1 MKEKKKK
8 KKVSLFTRLAS
19 VLRLMST
26 RLIAAFLTV
35 LIIPTALIGYFSYH
49 SAQEQVQKSMT
60 DPMNTILT
68 MAGQHINNLVG
79 TKAELLSYIDRLLSA
94 DASQVN
100 IDIEAVQAELNQLAD
115 TYPDILA
122 ITVGNDQGSF
132 IASPEIGETTYDPRS
147 TDWYT
152 NGKNNNGSVYFSNI
166 MSDSDSGEIYV
177 EVSQALS
184 NGQGVA
190 SIKLDLAP
198 LAEEIS
204 YVDVGGNG
212 SLIIVDSNRTIAAW
226 AGAIVDSGGV
236 MIGGPLFEGIPVHPN
251 TASSPDEPMAY
262 SQFVRTDLEYDLEV
276 YNGVNALTGW
286 NVIALMGH
294 EDFIAAAKPILVTSL
309 TVITISTVLAGVI
322 IFFILRSFMVP
333 MQKLRTA
340 TRRVREG
347 NLTERV
353 DLRNKDEFGILANDF
368 DQMTISLQS
377 VVTELNQTSSLL
389 NHTSQTIQESTEQ
402 TNASVQ
408 HVAETIQQTAES
420 AVAGAESSEQTANAV
435 EEMARGIGTIAESA
449 SAIVDSAEETERA
462 VANGGKTINQVGDQM
477 EHILVAVQETSALIN
492 ELSNL
497 SAEASRMN
505 EAIADISRQ
514 TNLLSLNASIEA
526 ARAGEHGKGF
536 AVVAGEVRMLS
547 LQSKQSAEEISATI
561 GKMFDL
567 IKKSTSLMNDNVR
580 NQVGEGMRISREA
593 SATISNI
600 EQYTAH
606 IVDQIQDVSAVSE
619 QLAASTEQVSASV
632 AEMANISKVSAD
644 SAQTT
649 SAAAQEQMAAMEEI
663 AASSVQL
670 TKTAENMQNLVRRF
684 TL

>member
-1 MKEKKKK
+1 
-8 KKVSLFTRLAS
+8 
-19 VLRLMST
+19 MST

-49 SAQEQVQKSMT
+49 SAQDQVQKSMT

-68 MAGQHINNLVG
+68 MTGQHINNLVG
-79 TKAELLSYIDRLLSA
+79 TKAELLGYIDSMLSA
-94 DASQVN
+94 DASEIN
-100 IDIEAVQAELNQLAD
+100 IEAVQAEFNQLAD

-122 ITVGNDQGSF
+122 ITVGTEQGSF
-132 IASPEIGETTYDPRS
+132 VTSPEIEEAVYDPRS
-147 TDWYT
+147 TEWYN
-152 NGKNNNGSVYFSNI
+152 NGKKHSGSVYFSNF
-166 MSDSDSGEIYV
+166 MKDPDSGKIYV
-177 EVSQALS
+177 DISKALS
-184 NGQGVA
+184 SGQGVA
-190 SIKLDLAP
+190 NIKLDLAP

-212 SLIIVDSNRTIAAW
+212 SLIVVDSNRTIAAW
-226 AGAIVDSGGV
+226 AGAIVEGG
-236 MIGGPLFEGIPVHPN
+236 GGELGGALIDGIPVHPN
-251 TASSPDEPMAY
+251 TASSPDEPMAF

-294 EDFIAAAKPILVTSL
+294 EDFIAAAKPILVTSF
-309 TVITISTVLAGVI
+309 TVIVISTLLAAVI

-353 DLRNKDEFGILANDF
+353 NLRNKDEFGILANDF

-377 VVTELNQTSSLL
+377 VVSELNQTSSLL
-389 NHTSQTIQESTEQ
+389 NHTSQMIQESTEQ
-402 TNASVQ
+402 TTASVQ
-408 HVAETIQQTAES
+408 HVAETIQQTAET
-420 AVAGAESSEQTANAV
+420 AVVGAESSEQTANAV
-435 EEMARGIGTIAESA
+435 EEMARGISTIAESA
-449 SAIVDSAEETERA
+449 AAIVDSAEETERA
-462 VANGGKTINQVGDQM
+462 VADGGKTINQVGDQM
-477 EHILVAVQETSALIN
+477 EHILTAVEETSALIN

-497 SAEASRMN
+497 SAEANRMN

-526 ARAGEHGKGF
+526 ARAGEDGKGF

-547 LQSKQSAEEISATI
+547 LQSKQSAEEIGATI

-567 IKKSTSLMNDNVR
+567 IEKSTSLMNENVR

-606 IVDQIQDVSAVSE
+606 IVDQIQDISAVSE
-619 QLAASTEQVSASV
+619 QLSASTEQVSASV

-670 TKTAENMQNLVRRF
+670 SNTAENMQNLVRRF

>member
-1 MKEKKKK
+1 MNKKKK
-8 KKVSLFTRLAS
+8 KKKGSLFTRLAS

-60 DPMNTILT
+60 DPINTILT

-79 TKAELLSYIDRLLSA
+79 TKAELLSYIDGLLSA

-100 IDIEAVQAELNQLAD
+100 IEAVQAELNQLAD
-115 TYPDILA
+115 TYPDILE

-132 IASPEIGETTYDPRS
+132 IASPEIGDTTYDPRV
-147 TDWYT
+147 TEWYIH
-152 NGKNNNGSVYFSNI
+152 GKNNNGSVYFSNI
-166 MSDSDSGEIYV
+166 MKDSDSGEIYV
-177 EVSQALS
+177 EISQALS
-184 NGQGVA
+184 SGQGVA

-198 LAEEIS
+198 LAKEIS

-212 SLIIVDSNRTIAAW
+212 SLIVVDSNRTIAAW
-226 AGAIVDSGGV
+226 AGAIVEGG
-236 MIGGPLFEGIPVHPN
+236 GGELGGALIDGIPVNPN
-251 TASSPDEPMAY
+251 TASSPDEPMTF

-309 TVITISTVLAGVI
+309 TVIIISTLLAGMI

-389 NHTSQTIQESTEQ
+389 NHTSQMIQESTEQ

-408 HVAETIQQTAES
+408 HVAETIQQTAER

-435 EEMARGIGTIAESA
+435 EEMARGISTIAESA
-449 SAIVDSAEETERA
+449 SAIVDSAEETQRA

-477 EHILVAVQETSALIN
+477 EHILVAVQETSAFIN

-497 SAEASRMN
+497 SAEANRMN

-547 LQSKQSAEEISATI
+547 LQSKQSAEEIGATI

-567 IKKSTSLMNDNVR
+567 IEKSTLLMNDNVR
-580 NQVGEGMRISREA
+580 SQVGEGMRISREA
-593 SATISNI
+593 SATISSI

-670 TKTAENMQNLVRRF
+670 SKTAENMQNLVRRF

>member
-1 MKEKKKK
+1 MKEKKKNK
-8 KKVSLFTRLAS
+8 KKEISFVKKGVS

-26 RLIAAFLTV
+26 RLIAAFLIV

-49 SAQEQVQKSMT
+49 SAQDQVQQRMT
-60 DPMNTILT
+60 DPMNTMLT
-68 MAGQHINNLVG
+68 MTGQHIDNLVG
-79 TKAELLSYIDRLLSA
+79 AKAQLLSYLDNMFGSA
-94 DASQVN
+94 SIEAN
-100 IDIEAVQAELNQLAD
+100 TEAVQAEINQLAD
-115 TYPDILA
+115 TYPDILS
-122 ITVGNDQGSF
+122 ITVGNDQGNF
-132 IASPEIGETTYDPRS
+132 ITSPEIGEAAYDPRS
-147 TDWYT
+147 AEWYT
-152 NGKNNNGSVYFSNI
+152 NSKSNNGALTFSDI
-166 MSDSDSGEIYV
+166 TKDPVTGKIYV
-177 EVSQALS
+177 EISKALT
-184 NGQGVA
+184 NEQGVA
-190 SIKLDLAP
+190 SIKLDLEP
-198 LAEEIS
+198 LAKELS

-212 SLIIVDSNRTIAAW
+212 SLIVVDANRTIAAW
-226 AGAIVDSGGV
+226 SGAIAKGG
-236 MIGGPLFEGIPVHPN
+236 GGELGGALIDGIPVHPN
-251 TASSPDEPMAY
+251 TASSSDEPMAF

-309 TVITISTVLAGVI
+309 TVIIISVLLAGVI
-322 IFFILRSFMVP
+322 IFFILRSFMIP

-340 TRRVREG
+340 TRSVREG
-347 NLTERV
+347 NLSERV
-353 DLRNKDEFGILANDF
+353 NLKNKDEFGLLANDF

-377 VVTELNQTSSLL
+377 VVSELNQTSSLL
-389 NHTSQTIQESTEQ
+389 SHSSQLIQESTEQ
-402 TNASVQ
+402 TAASVQ
-408 HVAETIQQTAES
+408 HVAETMQQTAET
-420 AVAGAESSEQTANAV
+420 AVIGAENSEQTANAV
-435 EEMARGIGTIAESA
+435 EEMARGISTIAESA

-462 VANGGKTINQVGDQM
+462 VANGGKTINQVEEQM
-477 EHILVAVQETSALIN
+477 EHILGAVEETSALIN

-497 SAEASRMN
+497 SAEANRMN

-547 LQSKQSAEEISATI
+547 LQSKQSAEQIGATI

-567 IKKSTSLMNDNVR
+567 IEKSTSLMNDKVR

-600 EQYTAH
+600 EQFTTH

-619 QLAASTEQVSASV
+619 QLSASTEQVSATV

-663 AASSVQL
+663 SASSVQL
-670 TKTAENMQNLVRRF
+670 SKTAENMQKLVRRF

>member
-1 MKEKKKK
+1 MNEKKKK
-8 KKVSLFTRLAS
+8 KKASLFTRLAS

-79 TKAELLSYIDRLLSA
+79 TKAELLSYIDRMLSA
-94 DASQVN
+94 DTSQVN
-100 IDIEAVQAELNQLAD
+100 IEAVQAELNQLAD
-115 TYPDILA
+115 TYPDILE

-132 IASPEIGETTYDPRS
+132 IASPEIGDTTYDPRS
-147 TDWYT
+147 TEWYT

-166 MSDSDSGEIYV
+166 MKDSDSGEIYV
-177 EVSQALS
+177 EISQALS
-184 NGQGVA
+184 SGQGVA

-198 LAEEIS
+198 LTEEIS

-236 MIGGPLFEGIPVHPN
+236 MLGGPLFEGIPVHSN
-251 TASSPDEPMAY
+251 TASSPGEPMAF

-309 TVITISTVLAGVI
+309 TVIIISTLLAGMI

-353 DLRNKDEFGILANDF
+353 DLKNKDEFGILASDF

-389 NHTSQTIQESTEQ
+389 NHTSQMIQESTEQ

-435 EEMARGIGTIAESA
+435 EEMARGISTIAESA

-477 EHILVAVQETSALIN
+477 ENILEAVQETTALIN

-497 SAEASRMN
+497 SAEANRMN

-547 LQSKQSAEEISATI
+547 LQSKQSAEEIGATI

-567 IKKSTSLMNDNVR
+567 IEKSTSLMNDNVR

-632 AEMANISKVSAD
+632 AEMAGISKVSAD

-670 TKTAENMQNLVRRF
+670 SKTAENMQNLVRRF

>member
-1 MKEKKKK
+1 MNEKKKK
-8 KKVSLFTRLAS
+8 KKGSLFTRLAS

-79 TKAELLSYIDRLLSA
+79 TKAELLSYIDGLLSA

-100 IDIEAVQAELNQLAD
+100 IETVQAELNQLAD

-132 IASPEIGETTYDPRS
+132 ITSPEIGETTYDPRI
-147 TDWYT
+147 TEWYT
-152 NGKNNNGSVYFSNI
+152 NGKNNNGSVYFSNL
-166 MSDSDSGEIYV
+166 MKDSDSGEIYV
-177 EVSQALS
+177 EISQALS
-184 NGQGVA
+184 SGQGVA
-190 SIKLDLAP
+190 RIKLDLAP

-212 SLIIVDSNRTIAAW
+212 SLIVVDSNRTIAAW
-226 AGAIVDSGGV
+226 AGAIVEGG
-236 MIGGPLFEGIPVHPN
+236 GGELGGALIDGIPVHPN
-251 TASSPDEPMAY
+251 TASSPDEPMAF

-309 TVITISTVLAGVI
+309 TVIIISTLLAGMI

-389 NHTSQTIQESTEQ
+389 NHTSQMIQESTEQ

-408 HVAETIQQTAES
+408 HVAETIQQTAER

-449 SAIVDSAEETERA
+449 SAIVDSAEETQRA

-497 SAEASRMN
+497 SAEANRMN

-547 LQSKQSAEEISATI
+547 LQSKQSAEEIGATI

-567 IKKSTSLMNDNVR
+567 IEKSTSLMNDNVR

-670 TKTAENMQNLVRRF
+670 SKTAENMQNLVRRF

>member
-1 MKEKKKK
+1 MNEKKKK
-8 KKVSLFTRLAS
+8 KKASLFTRLAS

-60 DPMNTILT
+60 DPMNTIIT

-79 TKAELLSYIDRLLSA
+79 TKAELLSYIDQLLNA

-100 IDIEAVQAELNQLAD
+100 IEAVQAELNQLAY

-132 IASPEIGETTYDPRS
+132 IASPEIGDTTYDPRS
-147 TDWYT
+147 TEWYT

-166 MSDSDSGEIYV
+166 MKDSDSGEIYV
-177 EVSQALS
+177 EISQALS
-184 NGQGVA
+184 SGQGVA

-212 SLIIVDSNRTIAAW
+212 SLIVVDSNRTIAAW
-226 AGAIVDSGGV
+226 AGAIVEGG
-236 MIGGPLFEGIPVHPN
+236 GGELGGALIDGIPVHPN
-251 TASSPDEPMAY
+251 TASSPDEPMAF

-309 TVITISTVLAGVI
+309 TVIIISTLLAGMI

-389 NHTSQTIQESTEQ
+389 NHTSQMIQESTEQ
-402 TNASVQ
+402 TNTSVQ
-408 HVAETIQQTAES
+408 HVAETIQQTAER

-547 LQSKQSAEEISATI
+547 LQSKQSAEEIGATI
-561 GKMFDL
+561 GKMLDL
-567 IKKSTSLMNDNVR
+567 IEKSTSLMNENVR

-600 EQYTAH
+600 EQYTTH

-670 TKTAENMQNLVRRF
+670 SKTAENMQNLVRRF

>member
-1 MKEKKKK
+1 MNEKKKK
-8 KKVSLFTRLAS
+8 KKASLFTRLAS

-79 TKAELLSYIDRLLSA
+79 TKAELLSYIDRMLSA
-94 DASQVN
+94 DTSQVN
-100 IDIEAVQAELNQLAD
+100 IEAVQAELNQLAD
-115 TYPDILA
+115 TYPDILE

-132 IASPEIGETTYDPRS
+132 IASPAIGDTTYDPRS
-147 TDWYT
+147 TEWYT

-166 MSDSDSGEIYV
+166 MKDSDSGEIYV
-177 EVSQALS
+177 EISQALS
-184 NGQGVA
+184 SGLGVA

-204 YVDVGGNG
+204 HVDVGGNG

-226 AGAIVDSGGV
+226 AGAIVEGG
-236 MIGGPLFEGIPVHPN
+236 GGELGGALIDGIPVHPN
-251 TASSPDEPMAY
+251 TASRADEPMAF

-309 TVITISTVLAGVI
+309 TVIIISTLLAGII

-353 DLRNKDEFGILANDF
+353 DLKNKDEFGILANDF

-389 NHTSQTIQESTEQ
+389 SHTSQMIQESTEQ

-408 HVAETIQQTAES
+408 HVAETIQQAAER
-420 AVAGAESSEQTANAV
+420 AVTGAESSEQTANAV
-435 EEMARGIGTIAESA
+435 EEMARGISTIAESA

-462 VANGGKTINQVGDQM
+462 VTNGGKTINQVGDQM
-477 EHILVAVQETSALIN
+477 ENILEAVQETTALIN

-497 SAEASRMN
+497 SAEANRMN

-536 AVVAGEVRMLS
+536 AVVAGEVRLLS
-547 LQSKQSAEEISATI
+547 MQSKQSAEEIGATI

-567 IKKSTSLMNDNVR
+567 IEKSTSLMNDNVR

-632 AEMANISKVSAD
+632 AEMAGISKVSAD

-649 SAAAQEQMAAMEEI
+649 SASAQEQMAAMEEI
-663 AASSVQL
+663 AASSEQL
-670 TKTAENMQNLVRRF
+670 SKTAENMQNLVRRF

>member
-1 MKEKKKK
+1 MNEKKKK
-8 KKVSLFTRLAS
+8 KKASLFTRLAS

-79 TKAELLSYIDRLLSA
+79 TKAELLSYIDRMLSA
-94 DASQVN
+94 DTSKVN
-100 IDIEAVQAELNQLAD
+100 IEAVQAELNQLAD
-115 TYPDILA
+115 TYPDILE

-132 IASPEIGETTYDPRS
+132 IASPAIGDTTYDPRS
-147 TDWYT
+147 TEWYT

-166 MSDSDSGEIYV
+166 MKDSDSGEIYV
-177 EVSQALS
+177 EISQALS
-184 NGQGVA
+184 SGQGVA

-212 SLIIVDSNRTIAAW
+212 SFIIVDSNRTIAAW
-226 AGAIVDSGGV
+226 AGAIVEGG
-236 MIGGPLFEGIPVHPN
+236 GGELGGALIDGIPVHPN
-251 TASSPDEPMAY
+251 TASSADEPMAF

-309 TVITISTVLAGVI
+309 TVIIISTLLAAII

-353 DLRNKDEFGILANDF
+353 DLKNKDEFGILANDF

-389 NHTSQTIQESTEQ
+389 SHTSQMIQESTEQ

-408 HVAETIQQTAES
+408 HVAETIQQTAER
-420 AVAGAESSEQTANAV
+420 AVTGAESSEQTANAV
-435 EEMARGIGTIAESA
+435 EEMARGISTIAESA

-462 VANGGKTINQVGDQM
+462 VTNGGKTINQVGDQM
-477 EHILVAVQETSALIN
+477 ENILEAVQETTALIN

-497 SAEASRMN
+497 SAEANRMN

-536 AVVAGEVRMLS
+536 AVVAGEVRTLS
-547 LQSKQSAEEISATI
+547 LQSKQSAEEIGATI

-567 IKKSTSLMNDNVR
+567 IEKSTSLMNDNVR

-632 AEMANISKVSAD
+632 AEMAGISKVSAD

-649 SAAAQEQMAAMEEI
+649 SAAAQEQMASMEEI

-670 TKTAENMQNLVRRF
+670 SKTAENMQNLVRRF

>member
-1 MKEKKKK
+1 
-8 KKVSLFTRLAS
+8 
-19 VLRLMST
+19 MST

-49 SAQEQVQKSMT
+49 SAQDQVQKSMT

-79 TKAELLSYIDRLLSA
+79 TKAELLSYIDRLVSA

-100 IDIEAVQAELNQLAD
+100 IEAVQAELNQLAD

-122 ITVGNDQGSF
+122 ITVGNDQGRF
-132 IASPEIGETTYDPRS
+132 ITSPEIGETTYDPRS

-152 NGKNNNGSVYFSNI
+152 NGKNNNGSVYFSSI
-166 MSDSDSGEIYV
+166 MKDSDSGEIYV
-177 EVSQALS
+177 EISQALS
-184 NGQGVA
+184 SGQGVA

-236 MIGGPLFEGIPVHPN
+236 MLGGPLFEGIPVHPN
-251 TASSPDEPMAY
+251 TASSPDEPMAF

-276 YNGVNALTGW
+276 NNGVNALTGW
-286 NVIALMGH
+286 NVITLMGH

-309 TVITISTVLAGVI
+309 TVIIISTVLAGMI

-353 DLRNKDEFGILANDF
+353 NLRNKDEFGILANDF

-377 VVTELNQTSSLL
+377 VVSELNQTSSLL
-389 NHTSQTIQESTEQ
+389 NHTSQMIHESTEQ

-420 AVAGAESSEQTANAV
+420 AVVGAESSEQTANAV
-435 EEMARGIGTIAESA
+435 EEMARGISTIAESA

-477 EHILVAVQETSALIN
+477 EHILVAVQEASALIN

-497 SAEASRMN
+497 SAEAGRMN

-547 LQSKQSAEEISATI
+547 LQSKQSAEEIGATI

-567 IKKSTSLMNDNVR
+567 IEKSTSLMNDNVR

-600 EQYTAH
+600 EQYTTH

-670 TKTAENMQNLVRRF
+670 SKTAENMQNLVRRF

>member
-1 MKEKKKK
+1 MNEKKKK
-8 KKVSLFTRLAS
+8 KKASLFTRLAS

-79 TKAELLSYIDRLLSA
+79 TKAELLSYIDRMLSA
-94 DASQVN
+94 DTSQVN
-100 IDIEAVQAELNQLAD
+100 IEAVQAELNQLAD
-115 TYPDILA
+115 TYPDILE

-132 IASPEIGETTYDPRS
+132 IASPEIGDTTYDPRS
-147 TDWYT
+147 TEWYT

-166 MSDSDSGEIYV
+166 MKDSDSGEIYV
-177 EVSQALS
+177 EISQALS
-184 NGQGVA
+184 SGQGVA

-204 YVDVGGNG
+204 HVDVGGNG

-236 MIGGPLFEGIPVHPN
+236 MLGGPLFEGIPVHPN
-251 TASSPDEPMAY
+251 TASSADEPMAF

-309 TVITISTVLAGVI
+309 TVIIISTLLAGMI

-353 DLRNKDEFGILANDF
+353 DLKNKDEFGILASDF

-389 NHTSQTIQESTEQ
+389 SHTSQMIQESTEQ

-420 AVAGAESSEQTANAV
+420 AVTGAESSEQTANAV

-477 EHILVAVQETSALIN
+477 ENILEAVQETTALIN

-497 SAEASRMN
+497 SAEANRMN

-547 LQSKQSAEEISATI
+547 LQSKQSAEEIGATI

-567 IKKSTSLMNDNVR
+567 IEKSTSLMNDNVR

-670 TKTAENMQNLVRRF
+670 SKTAENMQNLVRRF

>member
-1 MKEKKKK
+1 MNEKKKK
-8 KKVSLFTRLAS
+8 KKASLFTRLAS

-60 DPMNTILT
+60 DPMNTIIT

-79 TKAELLSYIDRLLSA
+79 TKAELLSYIDQLLNA

-100 IDIEAVQAELNQLAD
+100 IEAVQAELNQLAY

-132 IASPEIGETTYDPRS
+132 IASPEIGDTTYDPRS
-147 TDWYT
+147 TEWYT

-166 MSDSDSGEIYV
+166 MKDSDSGEIYV
-177 EVSQALS
+177 EISQALS
-184 NGQGVA
+184 SGQGVA

-212 SLIIVDSNRTIAAW
+212 SLIVVDSNRTIAAW
-226 AGAIVDSGGV
+226 AGAIVEGG
-236 MIGGPLFEGIPVHPN
+236 GGELGGALIDGIPVHPN
-251 TASSPDEPMAY
+251 TASSPDEPMAF

-309 TVITISTVLAGVI
+309 TVIIISTLLAGII

-389 NHTSQTIQESTEQ
+389 NHTSQMIQESTEQ
-402 TNASVQ
+402 TNTSVQ
-408 HVAETIQQTAES
+408 HVAETIQQTAER

-462 VANGGKTINQVGDQM
+462 VANGGRTINQVGDQM

-514 TNLLSLNASIEA
+514 TNFLSLNASIEA

-547 LQSKQSAEEISATI
+547 LQSRQSAEEIGATI
-561 GKMFDL
+561 GKMLDL
-567 IKKSTSLMNDNVR
+567 IEKSTSLMNENVR
-580 NQVGEGMRISREA
+580 NQVSEGMRISREA

-600 EQYTAH
+600 EQYTTH

-670 TKTAENMQNLVRRF
+670 SKTAENMQNLVRRF

>member
-8 KKVSLFTRLAS
+8 KKASLFTRLAS

-79 TKAELLSYIDRLLSA
+79 TKAELLSYIDRMLSA
-94 DASQVN
+94 DTSQVN
-100 IDIEAVQAELNQLAD
+100 IEAVQAELNQLAD
-115 TYPDILA
+115 TYPDILE

-132 IASPEIGETTYDPRS
+132 IASPAIGDTTYDPRS
-147 TDWYT
+147 TEWYT
-152 NGKNNNGSVYFSNI
+152 SGKNNNGSVYFSNI
-166 MSDSDSGEIYV
+166 MKDSDSGEIYV
-177 EVSQALS
+177 EISQALS
-184 NGQGVA
+184 SGQGVA

-226 AGAIVDSGGV
+226 AGAIVEGG
-236 MIGGPLFEGIPVHPN
+236 GGELGGALIDGIPVHPN
-251 TASSPDEPMAY
+251 TASSADEPMAF

-309 TVITISTVLAGVI
+309 TVIIISTLLAAII

-353 DLRNKDEFGILANDF
+353 DLKNKDEFGILANDF

-389 NHTSQTIQESTEQ
+389 SHTSQMIQESTEQ

-408 HVAETIQQTAES
+408 HVAETIQQTAER
-420 AVAGAESSEQTANAV
+420 AVTGAESSEQTANAV
-435 EEMARGIGTIAESA
+435 EEMARGISTIAESA

-462 VANGGKTINQVGDQM
+462 VTNGGKTINQVGDQM
-477 EHILVAVQETSALIN
+477 ENILEAVQETTALIN

-497 SAEASRMN
+497 SAEANRMN

-536 AVVAGEVRMLS
+536 AVVAGEVRTLS
-547 LQSKQSAEEISATI
+547 LQSKQSAEEIGATI

-567 IKKSTSLMNDNVR
+567 IEKSTSLMNDNVR

-632 AEMANISKVSAD
+632 AEMAGISKVSAD

-670 TKTAENMQNLVRRF
+670 SKTAENMQNLVRRF

>member
-1 MKEKKKK
+1 MNEKKKK
-8 KKVSLFTRLAS
+8 KKGSLFTRLAS

-79 TKAELLSYIDRLLSA
+79 TKAELLSYIDGLLSA

-100 IDIEAVQAELNQLAD
+100 IEAVQAELNQLAD

-132 IASPEIGETTYDPRS
+132 ITSPEIGETTYDPRS
-147 TDWYT
+147 TEWYT
-152 NGKNNNGSVYFSNI
+152 HGKNNNGSVYFSNI
-166 MSDSDSGEIYV
+166 MKDSDSGEIYV
-177 EVSQALS
+177 EISQALS
-184 NGQGVA
+184 SEQGVA

-212 SLIIVDSNRTIAAW
+212 SLIVVDSNRTIAAW
-226 AGAIVDSGGV
+226 AGAIVEGG
-236 MIGGPLFEGIPVHPN
+236 GGELGGALIDGIPVHPN
-251 TASSPDEPMAY
+251 TASSPDEPMAF

-309 TVITISTVLAGVI
+309 TVIIISTLLAGMI

-389 NHTSQTIQESTEQ
+389 NHTSQMIQESTEQ

-408 HVAETIQQTAES
+408 HVAETIQQTAER

-497 SAEASRMN
+497 SAEANRMN

-547 LQSKQSAEEISATI
+547 LQSKQSAEEIGATI
-561 GKMFDL
+561 SKMFDL
-567 IKKSTSLMNDNVR
+567 IEKSTSLMNDNVR

-670 TKTAENMQNLVRRF
+670 SKTAENMQNLVRRF

>member
-1 MKEKKKK
+1 MNEKKKK
-8 KKVSLFTRLAS
+8 KKASLFTRLAS

-60 DPMNTILT
+60 DPMNTIIT

-79 TKAELLSYIDRLLSA
+79 TKAELLSYIDQLLNA

-100 IDIEAVQAELNQLAD
+100 IEAVQAELNQLAY

-132 IASPEIGETTYDPRS
+132 IASPEIGDTTYDPRS
-147 TDWYT
+147 TEWYT

-166 MSDSDSGEIYV
+166 MKDSDSGEIYV
-177 EVSQALS
+177 EISQALS
-184 NGQGVA
+184 SGQGVA

-212 SLIIVDSNRTIAAW
+212 SLIVVDSNRTIAAW
-226 AGAIVDSGGV
+226 AGAIVEGG
-236 MIGGPLFEGIPVHPN
+236 GGELGGALIDGIPVHPN
-251 TASSPDEPMAY
+251 TASSPDEPMAF

-309 TVITISTVLAGVI
+309 TVIIISTLLAGII

-377 VVTELNQTSSLL
+377 VVTELNETSSLL
-389 NHTSQTIQESTEQ
+389 NHTSQMIQESTEQ
-402 TNASVQ
+402 TNTSVQ
-408 HVAETIQQTAES
+408 HVAETIQQTAER

-462 VANGGKTINQVGDQM
+462 VANGGRTINQVGDQM

-497 SAEASRMN
+497 SAEAGRMN

-547 LQSKQSAEEISATI
+547 LQSRQSAEEIGATI
-561 GKMFDL
+561 GKMLDL
-567 IKKSTSLMNDNVR
+567 IEKSTSLMNENVR
-580 NQVGEGMRISREA
+580 NQVSEGMRISREA

-670 TKTAENMQNLVRRF
+670 SKTAENMQNLVRRF

>member
-1 MKEKKKK
+1 MNEKKKK
-8 KKVSLFTRLAS
+8 KKASLFTRLAS

-79 TKAELLSYIDRLLSA
+79 TKAELLSYIDRMLSA
-94 DASQVN
+94 DTSQVN
-100 IDIEAVQAELNQLAD
+100 IEAVQAELNQLAD
-115 TYPDILA
+115 TYPDILE

-132 IASPEIGETTYDPRS
+132 IASPAIGDTTYDPRS
-147 TDWYT
+147 TEWYT
-152 NGKNNNGSVYFSNI
+152 NGQNNNGSVYFSNI
-166 MSDSDSGEIYV
+166 MKDSDSGEIYV
-177 EVSQALS
+177 EISQALS
-184 NGQGVA
+184 SGQGVA

-226 AGAIVDSGGV
+226 AGAIVEGG
-236 MIGGPLFEGIPVHPN
+236 GGELGGALIDGIPVHPN
-251 TASSPDEPMAY
+251 TASSADEPMAF

-309 TVITISTVLAGVI
+309 TVIIISTLLAGII

-353 DLRNKDEFGILANDF
+353 DLKNKDEFGILANDF

-389 NHTSQTIQESTEQ
+389 SHTSQMIQESTEQ

-408 HVAETIQQTAES
+408 HVAETIQQTAER
-420 AVAGAESSEQTANAV
+420 AVTGAESSEQTANAV
-435 EEMARGIGTIAESA
+435 EEMARGISTIAESA

-477 EHILVAVQETSALIN
+477 ENILEAVQETTALIN

-497 SAEASRMN
+497 SAEANRMN

-547 LQSKQSAEEISATI
+547 LQSKQSAEEIGATI

-567 IKKSTSLMNDNVR
+567 IEKSTSLINDNVR

-632 AEMANISKVSAD
+632 AEMAGISKVSAD

-670 TKTAENMQNLVRRF
+670 SKTAENMQNLVRRF